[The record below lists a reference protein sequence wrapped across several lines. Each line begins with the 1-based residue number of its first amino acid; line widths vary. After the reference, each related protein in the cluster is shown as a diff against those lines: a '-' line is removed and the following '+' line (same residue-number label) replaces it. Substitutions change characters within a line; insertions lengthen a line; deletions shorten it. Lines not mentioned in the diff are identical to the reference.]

1 MNRHHLKATLA
12 LLIVATATSCYN
24 LAPENLM
31 GTHSSADIYK
41 GDGNVLNIDSLVDYI
56 RSIHLEHYT
65 NYSPSTWGL
74 VETEYRYNGKHT
86 KRVRIDCD
94 LYRKPEMDY
103 LQIGNSTD
111 SLLHEWYEYQQ
122 EREKRAQHVYDVL
135 VNLCKS
141 LSHEVDVSN
150 SSMWETHHYDSDSV
164 QYRIALREYPL
175 GDTLKI
181 WNGRK
186 GTTSYSHA
194 PEIVEFFFNSRNDS
208 ISRMI
213 GREGYGSFTYEF
225 SPDSVQNETHVLLDK
240 KGFIKRLKPVFK
252 QKGIES
258 REIYITRDANCS
270 IKPTI
275 SNVVWL
281 REYITE
287 NPADTKE
294 LVSET
299 RGTIY
304 TMHSRALM
312 ESVMNQLK
320 DVIWQYIDEN
330 PYMFYTFAPDQS
342 LPDPNFSYGSIK
354 DLFTMDQYTLP
365 HEACAIFFHQ
375 YQDDYNILVLD
386 TTGNLWLPIEWP
398 IMKSWKN
405 GQVTLNKNIKITSE
419 LTDRYSA
426 RFSHESN
433 GYPIWEASS
442 IVNMKMKK

>member
-1 MNRHHLKATLA
+1 MKKTDLQTTLA
-12 LLIVATATSCYN
+12 ILLMATVSSCYN
-24 LAPENLM
+24 LAPDNNAGAL
-31 GTHSSADIYK
+31 TSAEIYS
-41 GDGNVLNIDSLVDYI
+41 GVGNVLNIDSLVDYVKAI
-56 RSIHLEHYT
+56 KQPIPGYYT
-65 NYSPSTWGL
+65 TR
-74 VETEYRYNGKHT
+74 EDIDIDYRYDGKHHKT
-86 KRVRIDCD
+86 VRIACD
-94 LYRKPEMDY
+94 RMNPRPVKMTGNAKMDSI
-103 LQIGNSTD
+103 LQIQD
-111 SLLHEWYEYQQ
+111 SWHQQQMEQNDRIYE
-122 EREKRAQHVYDVL
+122 ALSDV
-135 VNLCKS
+135 CKS
-141 LSHEVDVSN
+141 LACSVKPSN
-150 SSMWETHHYDSDSV
+150 SSMWETHHDDSDSV

-433 GYPIWEASS
+433 GYPVWDESS
-442 IVNMKMKK
+442 IVKKNKK